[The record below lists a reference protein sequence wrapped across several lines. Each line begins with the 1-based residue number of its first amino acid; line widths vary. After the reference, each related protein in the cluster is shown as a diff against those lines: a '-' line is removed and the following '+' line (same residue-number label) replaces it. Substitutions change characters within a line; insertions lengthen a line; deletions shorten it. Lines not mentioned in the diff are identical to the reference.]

1 MKKDNLI
8 FRLENQELQ
17 DYYEE
22 CHNGLEFNQVEI
34 LQFNYD
40 GKGNALTLDDGHI
53 SYMSPKMLRFM
64 FFGGWYSLI
73 KD

>member
-8 FRLENQELQ
+8 FRLENQQLP
-17 DYYEE
+17 DYEE
-22 CHNGLEFNQVEI
+22 CNNWLGWNQIEI

>member
-8 FRLENQELQ
+8 FRLENQQLP
-17 DYYEE
+17 DYEE
-22 CHNGLEFNQVEI
+22 CNNWLGFNQIEI

-40 GKGNALTLDDGHI
+40 GKGNALILEDGDI
-53 SYMSPKMLRFM
+53 SYMSPKILRFM

>member
-1 MKKDNLI
+1 MKKVNLI
-8 FRLENQELQ
+8 FRLENQQLP
-17 DYYEE
+17 DYEE
-22 CHNGLEFNQVEI
+22 CNNCLGWNQVEI

>member
-8 FRLENQELQ
+8 FRLENQQLP
-17 DYYEE
+17 DYEE
-22 CHNGLEFNQVEI
+22 CNNWLGFNQIEI

-40 GKGNALTLDDGHI
+40 GNGNALILEDGDI
-53 SYMSPKMLRFM
+53 SYMSPKILSFM

>member
-8 FRLENQELQ
+8 FRLEKQPLS
-17 DYYEE
+17 DYEE
-22 CHNGLEFNQVEI
+22 CHNGIGFNQIEI
-34 LQFNYD
+34 IQFNYD
-40 GKGNALTLDDGHI
+40 GKGNALVIEDDEL
-53 SYMSPKMLRFM
+53 SYMSPKMLRYM